1 MSAEEQRFSPKARSA
16 ARKRVLQALYQW
28 QLTGQDIQLIESQ
41 FLAEQTLEND
51 QAIEN
56 EPDTENELDMRQVDI
71 PYFQRLLQGI
81 AQLVEQL
88 DTAFAP
94 FLDRSS
100 SQLDPIE
107 LAILR
112 IGSYELTHC
121 PDIPFKVV
129 ISEAI
134 ELAKQFGAT
143 QSYKYVNGI
152 LDRLAHPNKKKPH
165 YRNKTRAGN
174 VDKQV
179 HIKKTSP
186 KKLFLKGDRAMPKQV
201 AQAINLEKNNV
212 PPPSEKSPS

>member
-1 MSAEEQRFSPKARSA
+1 MPAKQKFSPKARSA
-16 ARKRVLQALYQW
+16 ARQRVLQALYQW

-41 FLAEQTLEND
+41 FIDDPAIENE

-56 EPDTENELDMRQVDI
+56 EPDTENDLDMRQADI

-81 AQLVEQL
+81 PEHVEQL

-94 FLDRSS
+94 FLDRSIS
-100 SQLDPIE
+100 RIDPIE

-112 IGSYELTHC
+112 IGCYELTHS

-129 ISEAI
+129 ISEAV

-152 LDRLAHPNKKKPH
+152 LDKLARPDKSRPH

-174 VDKQV
+174 VDK
-179 HIKKTSP
+179 
-186 KKLFLKGDRAMPKQV
+186 
-201 AQAINLEKNNV
+201 
-212 PPPSEKSPS
+212 